1 MAAIHT
7 DVPDLGSTTGGW
19 FSTAPTQSAMHP
31 ICAPGADPL
40 WVALSAAVADWPA
53 AHEAMTAKRTTDVNE
68 LATANGGTAAIMTS
82 ADETSAAQISGIE
95 V

>member
-7 DVPDLGSTTGGW
+7 DVTDLASTTGGW
-19 FSTAPTQSAMHP
+19 FTTAPTQPAVHP
-31 ICAPGADPL
+31 VCVPAADPMAA
-40 WVALSAAVADWPA
+40 ALSAAVADWPA
-53 AHEAMTAKRTTDVNE
+53 AHEALTAKRTTDVNA

-82 ADETSAAQISGIE
+82 TDQTNAAQISGIE

>member
-7 DVPDLGSTTGGW
+7 DVPDLASTTGGW
-19 FSTAPTQSAMHP
+19 FYAAPTQPAVHP

-40 WVALSAAVADWPA
+40 SAALSAAVADWPA

-82 ADETSAAQISGIE
+82 ADQTNAAQFSGIE